1 MECLNLRPAYMVKI
15 NNCKLLTQLNNTS
28 HRSPP
33 IDGGHP
39 MAKSVTEA
47 QLRIPA
53 LQLLAK
59 SKTGF
64 MRTSKL
70 IDELAEIFKPE
81 GKDATIIPRRSDTY
95 FSQKVRNM
103 VSHRGSS
110 VSLQRRGF
118 AIYHKDREGME
129 ITDTGRAFLKQKGLL

>member
-1 MECLNLRPAYMVKI
+1 
-15 NNCKLLTQLNNTS
+15 
-28 HRSPP
+28 
-33 IDGGHP
+33 

-64 MRTSKL
+64 MRTSRL
-70 IDELAEIFKPE
+70 IDELADIFKPE
-81 GKDATIIPRRSDTY
+81 GKDATIIPKRSDTY

-103 VSHRGSS
+103 ISHRGSS

-118 AIYHKDREGME
+118 AVYHKDREGME
-129 ITDTGRAFLKQKGLL
+129 ITDAGRAYLKHKGLL